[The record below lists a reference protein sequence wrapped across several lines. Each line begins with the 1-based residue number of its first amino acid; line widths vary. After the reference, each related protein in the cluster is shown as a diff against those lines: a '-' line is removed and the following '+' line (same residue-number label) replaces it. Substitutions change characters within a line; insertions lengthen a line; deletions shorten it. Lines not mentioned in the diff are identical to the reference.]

1 MASKKPK
8 DQRKEY
14 RHNFSAFGG
23 ERTRYTPK
31 KDRGDDSDC
40 DESTD
45 SEADYQSSAP
55 FIDLNGYPESKVKKS
70 WRSQRGICRITGVP
84 LSGKSGLYSP
94 IATLRVFSKK
104 ADEDNIIVVCR
115 VVHEMRTATSLP
127 WRQFA
132 QIVKIFGYQIGNG
145 FQF

>member
-1 MASKKPK
+1 MTSRKDKTKP
-8 DQRKEY
+8 EY
-14 RHNFSAFGG
+14 KHNFSGLG
-23 ERTRYTPK
+23 EERSRYTPK
-31 KDRGDDSDC
+31 KEKANDSD

-45 SEADYQSSAP
+45 SETDYQSSAP
-55 FIDLNGYPESKVKKS
+55 FIDLNGYPENKVKKS

-84 LSGKSGLYSP
+84 LSGKNGLYSP
-94 IATLRVFSKK
+94 IATLRVFTKK

-127 WRQFA
+127 WRQFT

>member
-1 MASKKPK
+1 MSSRKPK
-8 DQRKEY
+8 DQRKQEY
-14 RHNFSAFGG
+14 KHNFGVFGE
-23 ERTRYTPK
+23 ERSRYTPK
-31 KDRGDDSDC
+31 KDKDDDSD

-45 SEADYQSSAP
+45 SETDYQSSAP

-94 IATLRVFSKK
+94 IATLRVFTKK

-115 VVHEMRTATSLP
+115 VVHEMRSATSLP